1 MKSIKIK
8 IAFLFLLTLTG
19 CGTFNLG
26 YVKPQAGKT
35 PDQQALDILTC
46 KDSARL
52 ATDAASNQVANF
64 LLGMTIIAAP
74 LAFESDKAKQRSV
87 YKECM
92 NARGYEVIP
101 ADDDI
106 TAGNSSVP
114 QAPASQVKIT
124 LSDEWTEERIT
135 PKMQYENVIFYA
147 FNRSKDIGVAIAVFK
162 RSESNDWQKTFL
174 ESRRQALKG
183 MLDNIVETEPTYFNL
198 GIARGLQ
205 TETTGNLKT
214 GFKQRLTY
222 LQSLIQGKDEVV
234 FINFW
239 VLADGYA
246 KNKAEFLKIRETLT
260 GFALP
265 STSVNLPPSTP
276 SATRATQTTNIAI
289 PSGATDGAKRLIELK
304 SLLDAGVIN
313 AQDYEIKKQII
324 LKSM

>member
-1 MKSIKIK
+1 MKKIK
-8 IAFLFLLTLTG
+8 NKLVFFSLIALTG

-26 YVKPQAGKT
+26 YVKPRVDKT

-64 LLGMTIIAAP
+64 LLGMTIVAAP

-92 NARGYEVIP
+92 SAKGYEVIP
-101 ADDDI
+101 ADDDT
-106 TAGNSSVP
+106 TADNSSAP
-114 QAPASQVKIT
+114 KAPATQVKIT
-124 LSDEWTEERIT
+124 LSDGWTEESLT
-135 PKMQYENVIFYA
+135 PIMRHDNSIFYG
-147 FNRSKDIGVAIAVFK
+147 FNKSKDIGVAIAVTK
-162 RSESNDWQKTFL
+162 RTNVSDLQNIFEY
-174 ESRRQALKG
+174 RRQGRMKA
-183 MLDNIVETEPTYFNL
+183 LDNSVGTEKISFNL
-198 GIARGLQ
+198 GTAKGLQ
-205 TETTGNLKT
+205 TEVTGNLKT
-214 GFKQRLTY
+214 GAKQKLTY
-222 LQSLIQGKDEVV
+222 LISVIEGADEIVV
-234 FINFW
+234 ITFW

-246 KNKAEFLKIRETLT
+246 QNKAEFLKIRKTLT

-265 STSVNLPPSTP
+265 STSVNLPPSTL
-276 SATRATQTTNIAI
+276 STTRATQTTNIAI
-289 PSGATDGAKRLIELK
+289 PSGSTDGAKRLIELK

>member
-1 MKSIKIK
+1 MKSMKTK
-8 IAFLFLLTLTG
+8 IALLFLFTLTG

-26 YVKPQAGKT
+26 YVKPQVGKS

-64 LLGMTIIAAP
+64 LLGMTIVAAP

-92 NARGYEVIP
+92 SAKGYEVIP
-101 ADDDI
+101 ADDDT
-106 TAGNSSVP
+106 TADNSSAP
-114 QAPASQVKIT
+114 KAPATQVRIT
-124 LSDEWTEERIT
+124 LSDGWTEERIT
-135 PKMQYENVIFYA
+135 PKMQYENVIYFA
-147 FNRSKDIGVAIAVFK
+147 LNRSKDIGVGIAVLK
-162 RSESNDWQKTFL
+162 RSEVSNWEKTF
-174 ESRRQALKG
+174 EFRRQAQIKA
-183 MLDNIVETEPTYFNL
+183 LDNAVETEPSYFNL
-198 GIARGLQ
+198 GTARGLQ
-205 TETTGNLKT
+205 TEVTGNLKT

-222 LQSLIQGKDEVV
+222 LQSAIQGKDEVV

-246 KNKAEFLKIRETLT
+246 QNKAEFLKIRETLT

-265 STSVNLPPSTP
+265 STGVNLPPSTP
-276 SATRATQTTNIAI
+276 STTRATQTTNIAI
-289 PSGATDGAKRLIELK
+289 PSGSTDGAKRLIELK